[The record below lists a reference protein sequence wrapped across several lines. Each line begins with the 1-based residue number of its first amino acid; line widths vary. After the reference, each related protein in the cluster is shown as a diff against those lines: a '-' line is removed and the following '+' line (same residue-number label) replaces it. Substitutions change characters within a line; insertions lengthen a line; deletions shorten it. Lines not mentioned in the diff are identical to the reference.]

1 MASCIVLCVLVSS
14 LTVTD
19 MLYIGHKHIYNINSL
34 LSYFSKI
41 AWVRYIGCYLFYAF
55 RKILHLNI

>member
-1 MASCIVLCVLVSS
+1 
-14 LTVTD
+14 
-19 MLYIGHKHIYNINSL
+19 MLYIGHKHIYDINNL

-41 AWVRYIGCYLFYAF
+41 TWVRYIGSYLFYAF